1 MSNVLEIKQD
11 QLKKKIGQIV
21 PFDYVGKLEENE
33 HVFTVYVGGEIPV
46 RVKSK
51 LTYKEFCRLC

>member
-1 MSNVLEIKQD
+1 MSNVLEIKQN

-21 PFDYVGKLEENE
+21 PFDYVGKPEENI
-33 HVFTVYVGGEIPV
+33 FTVYIGGEIPV